1 LPYFNIENDNNSPI
15 KRSDFI
21 TKSKAALS
29 YYKENITGNNSVNAM
44 YYIMDQFNG
53 KLCPNDP
60 ANDGRWPQIVRLIQW
75 DAGESFLK
83 ATSTHE
89 KAKEIGQLGIW

>member
-1 LPYFNIENDNNSPI
+1 
-15 KRSDFI
+15 
-21 TKSKAALS
+21 
-29 YYKENITGNNSVNAM
+29 M